1 MKNKFAEN
9 LRQYRGQAGMTQEE
23 LGEALGVSSQTV
35 SRWEKAVNY
44 PDVELLPA
52 LAALFGISME
62 ELMGVT
68 FNENHIAVQQCM
80 KRAYQVEDR
89 AERQRILR
97 QFHHHHPTSDFVTA
111 NLARE
116 SDNPEEVR
124 KLVHFLSDRV
134 ARGLTK
140 KLWLDIALEA
150 LVEKETD
157 ENLPETLNEYTES
170 IQNSREYRLASRYT
184 ARQQDDQ
191 LRALRQTMLLEA
203 LRNEHLRYVAH
214 LKNHLAEISPQEV
227 LHRVHTDL
235 AMINLCTGCPES
247 RVSGDGTA
255 DAWVLCRLR
264 LGIMLSAAFSALER
278 TGEALTAWEET
289 AELFAALCKCP
300 QNSLLSFRCPQMDCL
315 TARLLSDREWISIDP
330 IDHVYLSTGSVD
342 RLFAIRMAGQYGEWL
357 GDLVHHPRWV
367 AAEEKIRSAAG

>member
-1 MKNKFAEN
+1 
-9 LRQYRGQAGMTQEE
+9 
-23 LGEALGVSSQTV
+23 
-35 SRWEKAVNY
+35 
-44 PDVELLPA
+44 
-52 LAALFGISME
+52 
-62 ELMGVT
+62 MGVT

-89 AERQRILR
+89 GERQRILR

-116 SDNPEEVR
+116 SDNPEEIR

-140 KLWLDIALEA
+140 KSWLDIALEA

-184 ARQQDDQ
+184 AR
-191 LRALRQTMLLEA
+191 
-203 LRNEHLRYVAH
+203 
-214 LKNHLAEISPQEV
+214 
-227 LHRVHTDL
+227 
-235 AMINLCTGCPES
+235 
-247 RVSGDGTA
+247 
-255 DAWVLCRLR
+255 
-264 LGIMLSAAFSALER
+264 
-278 TGEALTAWEET
+278 
-289 AELFAALCKCP
+289 
-300 QNSLLSFRCPQMDCL
+300 
-315 TARLLSDREWISIDP
+315 LLSDREWISISIDP
-330 IDHVYLSTGSVD
+330 IDHVYLSTSSVD
-342 RLFAIRMAGQYGEWL
+342 RLFVIRMAGQYGEWL